1 MGSFAA
7 KPGRIEGTKR
17 FHAGEAVF
25 DGFLILAASLV
36 LVTLAAIL
44 LILFEAGAHAF
55 EKFGPAFVWT
65 DVWNPVT
72 DRYGALSAIVG
83 TIATS
88 LLALLIAW
96 PLGFGIAYALTETCP
111 KPLRGPIGVAVE
123 LLAAVPSIVYGMWGF
138 FVLAPFLAA
147 NVQPWMTAN
156 AWIMWSILSV
166 IGALI
171 LAGIVFSIFGVS
183 LVSGLASLP
192 IVAGLGFALYYFFT
206 TRMDLPPLPS
216 EDNPMWFWFSG
227 APVGVG
233 LFTAGIVLSIMIL
246 PFIAAASRDVLRT
259 TPQLLKD
266 GGYAMGATRW
276 EVMTGI
282 VIPAVRGSLFG
293 AVFLG
298 LGRALGETMA
308 VTFVIGNANRLP
320 DSFFAPTASIAS
332 IVANEF
338 PDADQGSLKLA
349 SLFALGFIL
358 FVVSFF
364 VLALARLLLRQGRM
378 A

>member
-1 MGSFAA
+1 MTTI
-7 KPGRIEGTKR
+7 PIEGSRR
-17 FHAGEAVF
+17 FHLGEGVF
-25 DGFLILAASLV
+25 RFVLLAAAAIV

-44 LILFEAGAHAF
+44 VILFDSGQVAF
-55 EKFGPAFVWT
+55 QKFGVAFIWLNQW
-65 DVWNPVT
+65 DPVR
-72 DRYGALSAIVG
+72 DLYGAAPAIVG
-83 TIATS
+83 TLATS
-88 LLALLIAW
+88 ALALVIAW
-96 PLGFGIAYALTETCP
+96 PLGFGIAYVLTEICP
-111 KPLRGPIGVAVE
+111 SILRGPLGVALE

-138 FVLAPFLAA
+138 FVLAPVMSTT
-147 NVQPWMTAN
+147 VQPWLSEKL
-156 AWIMWSILSV
+156 AW
-166 IGALI
+166 
-171 LAGIVFSIFGVS
+171 
-183 LVSGLASLP
+183 
-192 IVAGLGFALYYFFT
+192 
-206 TRMDLPPLPS
+206 LPPIG
-216 EDNPMWFWFSG
+216 EFYWFSG

-233 LFTAGIVLSIMIL
+233 LFTASIILAIMIL

-259 TPQLLKD
+259 TPQLLKE

-276 EVMTGI
+276 EVLTGI

-320 DSFFAPTASIAS
+320 DSFYAPSASIAS

-349 SLFALGFIL
+349 ALFALGFIL

-364 VLALARLLLRQGRM
+364 VLALARILLRQGRM

>member
-1 MGSFAA
+1 MTTI
-7 KPGRIEGTKR
+7 PIEGSRR
-17 FHAGEAVF
+17 FHLGENIFRAV
-25 DGFLILAASLV
+25 LLVAAVIV
-36 LVTLAAIL
+36 LVTLGAIL
-44 LILFEAGAHAF
+44 IILYDSGHVAF
-55 EKFGPAFVWT
+55 EKFGFQFIWLNQW
-65 DVWNPVT
+65 DPV
-72 DRYGALSAIVG
+72 RELYGAAPAIVG
-83 TIATS
+83 TLSTS
-88 LLALLIAW
+88 LLAIVIAW
-96 PLGFGIAYALTETCP
+96 PIGFGIAYALTEVCP
-111 KPLRGPIGVAVE
+111 RPLRGPLGVAVE

-138 FVLAPFLAA
+138 FVLAPVMSTT
-147 NVQPWMTAN
+147 VQPWLTEK
-156 AWIMWSILSV
+156 
-166 IGALI
+166 
-171 LAGIVFSIFGVS
+171 LAF
-183 LVSGLASLP
+183 
-192 IVAGLGFALYYFFT
+192 
-206 TRMDLPPLPS
+206 LPPIG
-216 EDNPMWFWFSG
+216 EFYWFSG
-227 APVGVG
+227 APLGVG
-233 LFTAGIVLSIMIL
+233 MFTASIVLAIMIL
-246 PFIAAASRDVLRT
+246 PFIAAASRDVLQT
-259 TPQLLKD
+259 TPAILKE

-276 EVMTGI
+276 EVLTGI

-358 FVVSFF
+358 FLVSFF